1 MAHSWKNQGILCRS
15 QVGDEGRFSWLGC
28 FADRSLFRSCEVG
41 LLLKSH
47 STNRRFF
54 SFQHRR
60 ILDGSSSKKY
70 EKRHF
75 LHYCS
80 LFRKSALK

>member
-15 QVGDEGRFSWLGC
+15 QVGDEGRFSWLWR
-28 FADRSLFRSCEVG
+28 FTDHSLFRSGEVG

-47 STNRRFF
+47 STNRRIF

-70 EKRHF
+70 EKGNF

-80 LFRKSALK
+80 IFGKSALK